1 MLFQRILDGEQHVK
15 LQNMSAKKY
24 FMLAI
29 FWNYS
34 LNEELWNHIRDVSM
48 HSKCII
54 IIKLYLLNFFE
65 WLQHAVLCSIWLLN
79 SLIIYWNN

>member
-1 MLFQRILDGEQHVK
+1 MLFQIILDGKQHVK

-24 FMLAI
+24 FMLAV

-48 HSKCII
+48 HSKFII
-54 IIKLYLLNFFE
+54 IIKLYLVKLF
-65 WLQHAVLCSIWLLN
+65 WTATACSIMQ
-79 SLIIYWNN
+79 YMTFK